1 MKGNIKNILKN
12 TRHPV
17 ITNKPPKNTALNMA
31 SQQGKDASESNKNKP
46 APKKNSQ
53 EKKIKKEK
61 DDLISIDQTTA
72 PDNTS
77 LHTES
82 EEEKEG
88 ISPETTS
95 ATNVN
100 GEDNL
105 ISNGQTTAPDNTP
118 LHMESKAQQDG
129 KSETTDATNEKKTVG
144 DNLISIDQT
153 EALDNTLLHTE
164 GISPKTSD
172 ATNENENQEEGI
184 STKSSDA
191 SNKKGIGK
199 GGISP
204 KTTSV
209 TNKKEIGKRPLPK
222 PPTKQRNPQ
231 NSSTPQIQN
240 LGEVG
245 YHGRIALSGASIVIF
260 HFCLKTQNTYDFN
273 FFKIV

>member
-1 MKGNIKNILKN
+1 MKFGD
-12 TRHPV
+12 HPV

-82 EEEKEG
+82 EVEKEG

-118 LHMESKAQQDG
+118 LHMESKAQQVTLIL
-129 KSETTDATNEKKTVG
+129 KLRIYSFS
-144 DNLISIDQT
+144 DNC
-153 EALDNTLLHTE
+153 H
-164 GISPKTSD
+164 
-172 ATNENENQEEGI
+172 
-184 STKSSDA
+184 
-191 SNKKGIGK
+191 
-199 GGISP
+199 
-204 KTTSV
+204 
-209 TNKKEIGKRPLPK
+209 
-222 PPTKQRNPQ
+222 
-231 NSSTPQIQN
+231 
-240 LGEVG
+240 
-245 YHGRIALSGASIVIF
+245 LSMLA
-260 HFCLKTQNTYDFN
+260 DF
-273 FFKIV
+273 